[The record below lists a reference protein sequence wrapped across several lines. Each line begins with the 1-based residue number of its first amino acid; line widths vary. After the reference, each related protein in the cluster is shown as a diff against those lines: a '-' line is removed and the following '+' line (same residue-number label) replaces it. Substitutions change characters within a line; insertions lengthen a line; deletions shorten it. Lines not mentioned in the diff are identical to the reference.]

1 MHASL
6 IPEGFFQTLYPAS
19 NLPPLWEVIYQEAVR
34 GHHLL
39 FRREDVEQFDAIIEQ
54 EAVYDDMLTDEIEMI
69 VLKVMACSE
78 LNEMVK
84 LIDSQAH
91 ASRRALF
98 AFYKRSLWLW
108 SNYMKAQL
116 N

>member
-1 MHASL
+1 MQASL

-19 NLPPLWEVIYQEAVR
+19 SMPPLWEVIYQEAVR

-39 FRREDVEQFDAIIEQ
+39 FRRADVEMFDTVSEQ
-54 EAVYDDMLTDEIEMI
+54 EAVYDEAMSDEIEMI
-69 VLKVMACSE
+69 VLKVLACNE
-78 LNEMVK
+78 LQEMVRV
-84 LIDSQAH
+84 IDSQLLAT
-91 ASRRALF
+91 RRSLF

-108 SNYMKAQL
+108 SNHVKSQL